1 MKVAVLSKSFAKAS
15 DQPITLLENAGIEVL
30 QRPNDD
36 PANEERVAELIGDC
50 DGAIVAAQDRVGS
63 IVFDRCPKLR
73 VVADHAVGFDRIDM
87 EVAQRRGIVVKTCP
101 GNYESVADL
110 AWLFILASARK
121 LLPAVQSVKDGQWSP
136 PAFSGAEVLHKTIGI
151 VGYGQIGRAVIQRAQ
166 GFENKILV
174 YDPFVR
180 NIAPVGNLE
189 IAHVSLDALLEQ
201 SDVVS
206 LHVPL
211 SEGTRYIID
220 SVALSKMKRSATLI
234 NTSRGGLV
242 DEAALHRALTDGTIA
257 AAATD
262 VFETEPPG
270 NNPLLGLPNFIATPH
285 LGAQTAD
292 ANIRT
297 GMMAARII
305 IDVLTKNTNS

>member
-15 DQPITLLENAGIEVL
+15 DRPVTMMTDAGIEVL
-30 QRPNDD
+30 RRPNDNPD
-36 PANEERVAELIGDC
+36 NEARVAELIGDC
-50 DGAIVAAQDRVGS
+50 DGAIVAAQDRVGAL
-63 IVFDRCPKLR
+63 VFDRCPNLR

-87 EVAQRRGIVVKTCP
+87 EGARRRGIVIKTCP

-121 LLPAVQSVKDGQWSP
+121 LLPAAQSVKDGQWSP
-136 PAFSGAEVLHKTIGI
+136 PAFSGSEVLQKTIGV
-151 VGYGQIGRAVIQRAQ
+151 VGYGQIGQAVIQRAL
-166 GFENKILV
+166 GFDNKILV
-174 YDPFVR
+174 YDPFVDSL
-180 NIAPVGNLE
+180 APVGNLE
-189 IAHVSLDALLEQ
+189 IAQVALDKLLEE
-201 SDVVS
+201 SDIIT

-211 SEGTRYIID
+211 NNGTRCMID
-220 SVALSKMKRSATLI
+220 SAALSRMKPGATLI

-242 DEAALHRALTDGTIA
+242 DEAALYRALNDGTIA

-270 NNPLLGLPNFIATPH
+270 PSPLLDLPNFIATPH
-285 LGAQTAD
+285 IGAQTAD

-297 GMMAARII
+297 GTMAARII
-305 IDVLTKNTNS
+305 LDVLTKK

>member
-15 DQPITLLENAGIEVL
+15 DQPVEMLTNAGIEVL
-30 QRPNDD
+30 RRPNDD

-63 IVFDRCPKLR
+63 LVFDRCPKLR
-73 VVADHAVGFDRIDM
+73 VVADHAVGFDRIDT
-87 EVAQRRGIVVKTCP
+87 EEAQRRGIVVKTCP

-136 PAFSGAEVLHKTIGI
+136 PAFSGTEVLHKTIGV

-166 GFENKILV
+166 GFENKVLV
-174 YDPFVR
+174 YDPFVDAV
-180 NIAPVGNLE
+180 APVGNLE
-189 IAHVSLDALLEQ
+189 IALVSLDTLLEQ
-201 SDVVS
+201 SDVVT

-211 SEGTRYIID
+211 NDETRYIID
-220 SVALSKMKRSATLI
+220 AAALARMKRSATLI
-234 NTSRGGLV
+234 NTSRGRLV
-242 DEAALHRALTDGTIA
+242 DEAALYQALTNSTLA

-270 NNPLLGLPNFIATPH
+270 SSPLLELPNFIATPH

-292 ANIRT
+292 ANLRT
-297 GMMAARII
+297 GTMAARII
-305 IDVLTKNTNS
+305 LDVLLKNTNP